1 MAHGYLTPTKVGDK
15 DIFRTIGDL
24 LDRFKKEGN
33 KNGAPPEGGSELA
46 VVQKA
51 GKTKVYKEARTSNE
65 KEQKNV
71 NLLVTRMGGVLSN
84 MISRGGSTGEQ
95 SIGGTKKGGSFV
107 NMGASTKP
115 ISDTTFFK
123 SAVVEGVNPLTG
135 EYYSP
140 EERIAAFKKYR
151 PKERTTQGVGV
162 SGGAA
167 ADIVAALAKN
177 TAAVIRM
184 EEAVREQTGNDT
196 KIASKDL
203 NEREKILNRLLASQE
218 ERNLEGGGDL
228 SGNMRPDPVGGTGAG
243 YVGRRGN
250 GVDLGDI
257 ARRGFK
263 PALKGTKAT
272 VSTAKMLVGTKKTAG
287 TLTKAGN
294 IAIKGSSMT
303 RPVTKGMV
311 NMATKLP
318 GTNAVFNLFRGSEK
332 FMDPKTGRM
341 ITKTFGTGAKGIK
354 ATKTFVKTAVTAGNQ
369 IAGPVSTI
377 VEPLTKITGDH
388 VGSLSTVAK
397 SGSKTKKF
405 VDAGTVIAGGSK
417 DGIELVTKS
426 GDMMDNAKK
435 AAVATD
441 GVSTAKTLASAADAG
456 AKPSMLKRFI
466 FGTKPKG
473 LVRGSKLT
481 RMLIKNPAGKM
492 FLKKLPLIGAIAGTI
507 FAAQRLL
514 EGDFLGA
521 GLELGS
527 GILGAVGAAPASLAL
542 DGFLLARDFG
552 AVPFKKGGITT
563 QPTFGMMSENRQKE
577 GVLSL
582 EGNEGVI
589 AGTVFGKASAEALAN
604 FFQKKKS
611 PLEKLRYNSDHP
623 MGTEQPNPHPP
634 GTFLHKNFERLR
646 QMNII
651 DPTMKISHNFTPSG
665 VNNGASL
672 ANSSAEVASGD
683 RKNNS
688 GNNTVI
694 MESPAGTDNKGNS
707 GLPLTSNPSGGSEDQ
722 GLNMYAAHL
731 VMASV

>member
-24 LDRFKKEGN
+24 LDKFKKEGD
-33 KNGAPPEGGSELA
+33 KNGAPPEGGSELT

-65 KEQKNV
+65 KEQKKV

-115 ISDTTFFK
+115 INDTTFFK

-162 SGGAA
+162 SGGGAA

-203 NEREKILNRLLASQE
+203 NEREKILNRLLAAQE

-228 SGNMRPDPVGGTGAG
+228 SGNMRPEPVGGTGAG
-243 YVGRRGN
+243 GGGGRRRGI
-250 GVDLGDI
+250 DLGDI
-257 ARRGFK
+257 ARRAFR
-263 PALKGTKAT
+263 PT
-272 VSTAKMLVGTKKTAG
+272 VTGQGAKVTTTAAKMLSKPKNI
-287 TLTKAGN
+287 TKAGN
-294 IAIKGSSMT
+294 IVVKGSSMT

-318 GTNAVFNLFRGSEK
+318 GVNAVTNLFRGSEK

-405 VDAGTVIAGGSK
+405 VDAGTIIAGGSK

-441 GVSTAKTLASAADAG
+441 GLSTAKTLASAADAG
-456 AKPSMLKRFI
+456 AKPNMLKRFI

-563 QPTFGMMSENRQKE
+563 ERTFGVMSEYGQDE
-577 GVLSL
+577 AVLSL
-582 EGNEGVI
+582 EGNEGRI

-634 GTFLHKNFERLR
+634 GTFLHKQFERLR

-651 DPTMKISHNFTPSG
+651 DPTMKISHNFAPSG
-665 VNNGASL
+665 ANNGASL
-672 ANSSAEVASGD
+672 VNSSADVASGD

-688 GNNTVI
+688 KNNTVI

-707 GLPLTSNPSGGSEDQ
+707 GLPLTSTPAGGSEDQ
-722 GLNMYAAHL
+722 GLTMYAAHL